1 MAEKNTD
8 KEKTGRQGR
17 AGKNAKAEK
26 TAEKRTKESLE
37 GKNSHGKVGA
47 AELLG
52 QETPLIYIL
61 EDDDNIRKLV
71 SYALEREGYEVR
83 GYGEPKSFHKAMD
96 QQIPALVLLD
106 IMLPEE
112 DGLTILKKIRK
123 NRTTENLP
131 VIMLTARDSEYDKAN
146 GLDMGAD
153 DYISKPFGI
162 VELTSRLRAVLRR
175 SRRREEESE
184 IYEVGKLYV
193 DPGRHIIRV
202 DDRDVELSYKEY
214 CLLITLLEAEGRV
227 VPREEL
233 LSRVWGEYYGESR
246 TLDVHIRKLRV
257 KLGDKAGGYIKTVKG
272 IGYKLEK

>member
-1 MAEKNTD
+1 MASIGTGKNNTTGEED
-8 KEKTGRQGR
+8 MGKTAKEEKEKKTTKSRERTG
-17 AGKNAKAEK
+17 KA
-26 TAEKRTKESLE
+26 R
-37 GKNSHGKVGA
+37 KVSA
-47 AELLG
+47 SELLG
-52 QETPLIYIL
+52 QDALLIYIL

-71 SYALEREGYEVR
+71 SYALEREGYEVQ
-83 GYGEPKSFHKAMD
+83 GFAEPKSFHKAMD
-96 QQIPALVLLD
+96 QRLPALVLLD

-112 DGLTILKKIRK
+112 DGLTILKHIRK
-123 NRTTENLP
+123 NRATENLP

-175 SRRREEESE
+175 SRRKEEEA
-184 IYEVGKLYV
+184 EVYVVGRLYV

-202 DDRDVELSYKEY
+202 DDKEIELSYKEY
-214 CLLITLLEAEGRV
+214 CLLLTLLEAEGRV
-227 VPREEL
+227 APREEL

-257 KLGDKAGGYIKTVKG
+257 KLGDKAGKYIKTVKG